1 MPTKL
6 TILDNHDAVSQ
17 IESEHFGP
25 RILTVISFKMCHYNF
40 LSNDTLMIEYKKE
53 IVPNDRLTG
62 LTIANCCVVAC
73 LV

>member
-17 IESEHFGP
+17 IESEHFEP

-40 LSNDTLMIEYKKE
+40 LSNDTLMIEYKKKLYQTTDS
-53 IVPNDRLTG
+53 PG
-62 LTIANCCVVAC
+62 LRSPTVVLLRA
-73 LV
+73 

>member
-40 LSNDTLMIEYKKE
+40 LSNDTLMIEYKKKLYQTTDS
-53 IVPNDRLTG
+53 PG
-62 LTIANCCVVAC
+62 LRSPTVVLLRA
-73 LV
+73 